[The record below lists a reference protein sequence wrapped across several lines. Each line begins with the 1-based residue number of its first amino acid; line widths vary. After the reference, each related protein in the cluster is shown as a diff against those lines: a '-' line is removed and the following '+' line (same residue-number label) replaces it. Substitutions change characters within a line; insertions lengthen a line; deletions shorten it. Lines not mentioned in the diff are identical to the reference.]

1 MNGTSYILCG
11 CRKENDIVEVMCD
24 SGLEKLKEN
33 SNSYMHPN
41 LYCAIKCEENF
52 IFYNNVVICHSRGL
66 LIPVTMFHWNS
77 FM

>member
-1 MNGTSYILCG
+1 
-11 CRKENDIVEVMCD
+11 MCD
-24 SGLEKLKEN
+24 SGLEKLKEH

-41 LYCAIKCEENF
+41 LCCIHLCATKCEENF
-52 IFYNNVVICHSRGL
+52 IFYNNIVRCHSRGL